1 MLRHSHFAVD
11 FFLTIRYKRRKRRR
25 KIQKALGFGEIEIN
39 SRRVKP
45 V

>member
-25 KIQKALGFGEIEIN
+25 KIQKALGGEIEIN